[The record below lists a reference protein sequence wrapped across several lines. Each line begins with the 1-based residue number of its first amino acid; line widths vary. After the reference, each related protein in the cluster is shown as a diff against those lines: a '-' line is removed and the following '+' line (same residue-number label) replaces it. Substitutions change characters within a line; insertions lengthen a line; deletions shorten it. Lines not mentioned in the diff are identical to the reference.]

1 MLSTIRSALTPGA
14 NQAED
19 TDLSMMPSDS
29 SLAAP
34 SLPIRD
40 STPPPFSPFESS
52 QPEAVW
58 ARQASNGN
66 GPMMAEQHD
75 YPMDLSSDRDSP
87 DREQEATDDSLLGP
101 VKASDPVTKSH
112 YDSFSLDGASN
123 DHLHVPEDDTQPQDS
138 PLPSTEPAQFT
149 SKPQRDPTPVIN
161 HAGLNQRTSITPQP
175 AKMPTKTKGKAS
187 APQIADRATSKSGAA
202 SVEPEQSAPPVADD
216 TNASTSSKAP
226 LPKRKRDDDPTE
238 TETKHVKK
246 QRGQRKKEEHS
257 TATVNQQDAPT
268 DEPSKK
274 RGRPKKEEGSTHTIK
289 QKNATE
295 DESPKKRGRPKKE
308 QGSVQQVKSQRAS
321 KEDAAV
327 KRGSSK
333 QVSAPTKYH
342 TSPHS
347 IRKRDSDGRT
357 KGAAAPV
364 NQGEK
369 TRETPKKRGRPA
381 KEAEPAG
388 AVEPTDVTTADTPK
402 KRGRPK
408 KEEEAEQGTEPVV
421 AFTADTPKKRGKP
434 KKKEDIAEA
443 TVPQGSSHVETP
455 KKRGRPKA
463 AEQDAHVETP
473 TQRGRPKAA
482 EQDAHVETPKKR
494 GRPKAAEQDDAP
506 KPESSGKRGRP
517 KKEQATT
524 KGAKPVGIVKKKA
537 GKK

>member
-1 MLSTIRSALTPGA
+1 MLSTIRSALTPSA

-19 TDLSMMPSDS
+19 IDLSMMPSDN

-34 SLPIRD
+34 SLLIRD
-40 STPPPFSPFESS
+40 STPPPFSPIESS

-75 YPMDLSSDRDSP
+75 LPMDLSSDRDSP

-112 YDSFSLDGASN
+112 YNSFSLDGASN
-123 DHLHVPEDDTQPQDS
+123 DHLHVPEDDTQPQDL
-138 PLPSTEPAQFT
+138 PLPSTEPAQST
-149 SKPQRDPTPVIN
+149 SKPQRDPTPVVN
-161 HAGLNQRTSITPQP
+161 YAGLNPRTSSTPQP
-175 AKMPTKTKGKAS
+175 SKMATKTKGKARP
-187 APQIADRATSKSGAA
+187 PQIADRATSKSGAA
-202 SVEPEQSAPPVADD
+202 SVEPEQSAPPAADD
-216 TNASTSSKAP
+216 TNAPTSSKAR

-238 TETKHVKK
+238 TETKHVKT

-274 RGRPKKEEGSTHTIK
+274 RGRPKKEEGSTDTIK
-289 QKNATE
+289 QKTATK
-295 DESPKKRGRPKKE
+295 DEPPKKRGRPKKE
-308 QGSVQQVKSQRAS
+308 QGSAQQVKSQRAS

-333 QVSAPTKYH
+333 RVSAPTKYH

-364 NQGEK
+364 DQGK
-369 TRETPKKRGRPA
+369 KARETPKKRGRPA

-388 AVEPTDVTTADTPK
+388 AVEPPDMPAADTPK

-408 KEEEAEQGTEPVV
+408 KGEEAAQGTEPIV
-421 AFTADTPKKRGKP
+421 ASTADTPKKRGKP
-434 KKKEDIAEA
+434 KNKEDIAEA

-463 AEQDAHVETP
+463 AEQD
-473 TQRGRPKAA
+473 
-482 EQDAHVETPKKR
+482 
-494 GRPKAAEQDDAP
+494 DAP
-506 KPESSGKRGRP
+506 KPETSGKRGRP

-537 GKK
+537 GRK